1 MNDILRATEAETS
14 VRNVNELIMSVA
26 RDRFESL
33 EGHVVCECSQPRCH
47 EVVPITI
54 EEYERVRAQ
63 GRRFVLL
70 HGHELDAIELVVE
83 TYDGYVVAEKQG
95 QAGHIAEL
103 NDPRRA

>member
-1 MNDILRATEAETS
+1 MDEIVRAAEAETS
-14 VRNVNELIMSVA
+14 IRNVNELIMSVA
-26 RDRFESL
+26 RDRFEAL

-54 EEYERVRAQ
+54 EDYERVRAQ
-63 GRRFVLL
+63 GRRFVLIR
-70 HGHELDAIELVVE
+70 GHELEPIERVVE

-95 QAGHIAEL
+95 QAGHIADL

>member
-1 MNDILRATEAETS
+1 MDDIVRATQAETS
-14 VRNVNELIMSVA
+14 VRNVNELIMTVA
-26 RDRFESL
+26 RDRFEAL
-33 EGHVVCECSQPRCH
+33 EGHVVCECSQARCS
-47 EVVPITI
+47 EVVPITV
-54 EEYERVRAQ
+54 EDYERVRAQ

-95 QAGHIAEL
+95 QAGRLAEL